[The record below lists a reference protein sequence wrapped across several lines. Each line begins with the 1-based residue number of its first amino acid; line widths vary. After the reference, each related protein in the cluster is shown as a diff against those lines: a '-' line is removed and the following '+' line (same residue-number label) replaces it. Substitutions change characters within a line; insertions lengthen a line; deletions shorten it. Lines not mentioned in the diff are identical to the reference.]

1 MNARKQEVLKVA
13 EQAAAWLVAVEE
25 DDHAQFAA
33 LNNWLRESPLHVE
46 MFLRMTAVER
56 LMDAVPAD
64 ERQKLRENLEAD
76 DNVRHISPMLPS
88 LDQRRAVR
96 FSLRR
101 LAMAASVIVTLAVLG
116 WLAVAYVD
124 VDPSERFTTGVGEQR
139 SISLPDGSVLYLNA
153 DSQVKVLYSEQ
164 ERLLQMI
171 SGEALFK
178 VQRDPSRPFRVVMDD
193 VTVQALGTQ
202 FNIHRRTAQTTVAV
216 IEGAVRVSTRAPD
229 RTSESPAP
237 LPSLESNAAS
247 GEQVLTAGQA
257 AHIAGKAGIRRAEEP
272 VNTEDVTAWRQRR
285 LIFRWAPLGE
295 IAEEFNRYNRSPQ
308 IRIETEAL
316 RNRRY
321 TAVFDADA
329 PQELLKFLE
338 QDGTMR
344 VSPEN
349 SEWVVRER

>member
-64 ERQKLRENLEAD
+64 ERQKLRKNFEAD
-76 DNVRHISPMLPS
+76 DNVRHISPILPS

-101 LAMAASVIVTLAVLG
+101 LAMAASLIVTLAVLG

-164 ERLLQMI
+164 ERLLHMI

-178 VQRDPSRPFRVVMDD
+178 VQRDPSRPFRVVMD
-193 VTVQALGTQ
+193 TSPFKHLAHNSIFIAEQRKPRLQSSKAPCEC
-202 FNIHRRTAQTTVAV
+202 RRV
-216 IEGAVRVSTRAPD
+216 
-229 RTSESPAP
+229 
-237 LPSLESNAAS
+237 LPI
-247 GEQVLTAGQA
+247 GQA
-257 AHIAGKAGIRRAEEP
+257 NPLLRYPHLNP
-272 VNTEDVTAWRQRR
+272 MQRQ
-285 LIFRWAPLGE
+285 
-295 IAEEFNRYNRSPQ
+295 
-308 IRIETEAL
+308 
-316 RNRRY
+316 
-321 TAVFDADA
+321 
-329 PQELLKFLE
+329 
-338 QDGTMR
+338 
-344 VSPEN
+344 EN
-349 SEWVVRER
+349 KC